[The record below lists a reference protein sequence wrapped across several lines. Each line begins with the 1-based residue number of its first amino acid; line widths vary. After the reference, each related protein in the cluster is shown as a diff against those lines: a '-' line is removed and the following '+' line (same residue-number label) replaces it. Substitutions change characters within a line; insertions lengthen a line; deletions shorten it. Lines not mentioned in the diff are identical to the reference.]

1 VQGLTDGV
9 RAGLTADQ
17 VRYLIGN
24 AASVN
29 TAAGMELVDQNG
41 VLLEDITDWLET
53 GSVSRDSFA
62 DIHGTA
68 SFEIGRELDWGAAIV
83 RPYYLMTGPLSAAA
97 TTLTTVRFN
106 LGAYFTE
113 VAEEELDDEP
123 ATFSVTGHDIVSD
136 LDDPVGDGYSVTA
149 GTFVLD
155 LCEQILQSRGWT
167 NYVIDDDQR
176 ATTIA
181 SPLTW
186 TIDDNVTWLGIIN
199 TLLTSVGYGGI
210 WSDWN
215 GALRL
220 QRYIPMSDRPP
231 EWVFDVS
238 EATSLMEQGR
248 RRARDY
254 YNAPNR
260 WVFYRG
266 NATEEG
272 QPADDAGRFEYVNET
287 TGPTSVEARGGRIK
301 SRSLSL
307 DAADHDSLVAAA
319 WKTIDAD
326 ISLPAAVTLS
336 TAPFPLAWHL
346 DKYQADDPRIG
357 PLSDVTGRSWTL
369 PLDGSAMSH
378 EWALGG

>member
-9 RAGLTADQ
+9 RAGLTTEQ
-17 VRYLIGN
+17 VRYLVANTSSI
-24 AASVN
+24 N

-41 VLLEDITDWLET
+41 QLLEDVSNYLET
-53 GSVSRDSFA
+53 GSVSRDSYA
-62 DIHGTA
+62 DIHGSA

-83 RPYYLMTGPLSAAA
+83 RPFYLMTGPLSSVA
-97 TTLTTVRFN
+97 TSLTTVRFN
-106 LGAYFTE
+106 LGAYYTE
-113 VAEEELDDEP
+113 VAEEELDDDP
-123 ATFSVTGHDIVSD
+123 TTYSVTGHDIVSD
-136 LDDPVGDGYSVTA
+136 LDDPVGDGYSVA
-149 GTFVLD
+149 GGTFVLD

-176 ATTIA
+176 GTQIA

-186 TIDDNVTWLGIIN
+186 TIDDNVTWLVIVN
-199 TLLTSVGYGGI
+199 TLLTSVGYGSI

-220 QRYIPMSDRPP
+220 QKYVPMADRPA
-231 EWVFDVS
+231 EWVFDVD

-248 RRARDY
+248 KRAKDY

-272 QPADDAGRFEYVNET
+272 QPVDGAGRFEYINET
-287 TGPTSVEARGGRIK
+287 FGPTSVEARGGRRK
-301 SRSLSL
+301 SKTVTL
-307 DAADHDSLVAAA
+307 DIADHDSLIAAA

-326 ISLPAAVTLS
+326 ISLPSIVTVS

-346 DKYQADDPRIG
+346 DKYQVDDPRIG
-357 PLSDVTGRSWTL
+357 PRSNVTGRSWSL
-369 PLDGSAMSH
+369 PLDGSSMSH
-378 EWALGG
+378 EWSVEG